1 MILILLVILIL
12 GYYMILN
19 INKKETFIDTPINK
33 YISKKC
39 QYKKK
44 KKKYKIYT
52 TFVCIDNRLL
62 KYVNNYKNYKK
73 HKNIKTIYTPYNTEI
88 DISRFTTY
96 IYNAQ

>member
-19 INKKETFIDTPINK
+19 INKKETFIDTPIDK

-44 KKKYKIYT
+44 KKKYKIYH
-52 TFVCIDNRLL
+52 FCM
-62 KYVNNYKNYKK
+62 
-73 HKNIKTIYTPYNTEI
+73 
-88 DISRFTTY
+88 
-96 IYNAQ
+96 